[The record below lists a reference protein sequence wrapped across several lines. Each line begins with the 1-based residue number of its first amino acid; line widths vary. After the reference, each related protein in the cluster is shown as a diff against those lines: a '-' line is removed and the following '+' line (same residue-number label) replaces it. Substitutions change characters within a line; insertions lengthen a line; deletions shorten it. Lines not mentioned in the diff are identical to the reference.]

1 MWISLKQVDILT
13 LSYSQRTAVGITNS
27 GGLDN
32 HAFMYRVTHKG
43 WDFREEYTES
53 KLCFLTL
60 MIYCNCKFCCF
71 CLTNR
76 YIILFKP
83 ILRAEDIC
91 DLEIVTLKEFQIVR
105 KVCFF
110 VNNPVYIAYY
120 RVTQD
125 VTSEPNGC
133 IHNLFINFFLA
144 FMVSLRAKNLRQGIV
159 VKPSFGTWDKT
170 FLSISIFLV

>member
-83 ILRAEDIC
+83 IIRAEDIC
-91 DLEIVTLKEFQIVR
+91 ELEIVTLKEFQIVR
-105 KVCFF
+105 KVWFF
-110 VNNPVYIAYY
+110 VNNPVLCILHTTELPRMWLQSRTAVYTIYSLIFFWHSWFP
-120 RVTQD
+120 
-125 VTSEPNGC
+125 SEP
-133 IHNLFINFFLA
+133 
-144 FMVSLRAKNLRQGIV
+144 
-159 VKPSFGTWDKT
+159 KT
-170 FLSISIFLV
+170 

>member
-133 IHNLFINFFLA
+133 IHNLFINFFFGIHGFPQSQKLKTGYCCETQ
-144 FMVSLRAKNLRQGIV
+144 FWNLG
-159 VKPSFGTWDKT
+159 
-170 FLSISIFLV
+170 